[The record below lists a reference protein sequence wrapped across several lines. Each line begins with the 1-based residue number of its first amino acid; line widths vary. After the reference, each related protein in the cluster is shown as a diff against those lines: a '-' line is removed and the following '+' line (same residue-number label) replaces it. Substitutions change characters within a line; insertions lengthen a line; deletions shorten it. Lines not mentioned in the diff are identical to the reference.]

1 MRHFITGAGSGI
13 GAAIATALEARG
25 DELVLLAR
33 TKERAGELAA
43 AFPGASLVVGDLSQ
57 PLALEGML
65 AVALLPLAL
74 DSLLHIAG
82 IARLDRVSSLS
93 VGDARDQ
100 LNVNLLSPMVL
111 TNALLPALRARHGH
125 VVFANSSAGIHAK
138 PGWAAYSSSKFGL
151 RGFADSLRA
160 EEKGYGIRVSSL
172 YLGRTATPMQRQVH
186 AQEGWDYDPSRW
198 MQPETVADS
207 VVQLLNLPR
216 DADVPALWIRPPAP
230 VTDHAYDAEPGAY
243 APTPRSAA
251 DVDGRTNGNVNGLT
265 TREVTRDGRSRP

>member
-13 GAAIATALEARG
+13 GAAIASALYARG
-25 DELVLLAR
+25 DELVILAR
-33 TKERAGELAA
+33 TRERAAELAE
-43 AFPGASLVVGDLSQ
+43 AFPGASFLVGDLAQ
-57 PLALEGML
+57 PLALEAML
-65 AVALLPLAL
+65 AMAMLPLAL

-82 IARLDRVSSLS
+82 IARLDRVRSLT
-93 VGDARDQ
+93 VDDAREQ
-100 LNVNLLSPMVL
+100 LNVNLLSPIVL
-111 TNALLPALRARHGH
+111 TNALLPALRERRGH
-125 VVFANSSAGIHAK
+125 VVFANSSAGIQAK

-160 EEKGYGIRVSSL
+160 EEKGSGIRVTSL

-230 VTDHAYDAEPGAY
+230 LTEDAYDAEPGADRH
-243 APTPRSAA
+243 APA
-251 DVDGRTNGNVNGLT
+251 
-265 TREVTRDGRSRP
+265 RP

>member
-1 MRHFITGAGSGI
+1 MR
-13 GAAIATALEARG
+13 AATSWCSWRAPRQ
-25 DELVLLAR
+25 
-33 TKERAGELAA
+33 RAGELAA
-43 AFPGASLVVGDLSQ
+43 AFPGASVLVGDLAQ
-57 PLALEGML
+57 PLALESML
-65 AVALLPLAL
+65 AIAMLPLAL

-82 IARLDRVSSLS
+82 IARLDRVRSLS
-93 VGDARDQ
+93 AGDARDQ
-100 LNVNLLSPMVL
+100 LNVNLLSPIVL
-111 TNALLPALRARHGH
+111 TNALLPALRERRGH

-160 EEKGYGIRVSSL
+160 EEKGSGIRVTSL

-207 VVQLLNLPR
+207 VLQLLDLPR

-230 VTDHAYDAEPGAY
+230 VTEDAYDAEPARWR
-243 APTPRSAA
+243 APAPVALPTRRPDRRQRQRLTPR
-251 DVDGRTNGNVNGLT
+251 
-265 TREVTRDGRSRP
+265 EVRRDGRSRP

>member
-1 MRHFITGAGSGI
+1 MA
-13 GAAIATALEARG
+13 
-25 DELVLLAR
+25 
-33 TKERAGELAA
+33 
-43 AFPGASLVVGDLSQ
+43 
-57 PLALEGML
+57 M
-65 AVALLPLAL
+65 LPLAL

-111 TNALLPALRARHGH
+111 TNALLPALRARRGH

-160 EEKGYGIRVSSL
+160 EEKGSGIRVSSL

-207 VVQLLNLPR
+207 VAAAPE
-216 DADVPALWIRPPAP
+216 PAAGRRRAGAVDPASG
-230 VTDHAYDAEPGAY
+230 TGHG
-243 APTPRSAA
+243 
-251 DVDGRTNGNVNGLT
+251 GRVRRGCRLARAG
-265 TREVTRDGRSRP
+265 SP